1 VFLHRDHLW
10 GRLWCGLPVAG
21 LWVLPQLLMKDGQ
34 LFVEL
39 EPGLRELVKP
49 RPSLGAVMWCW
60 FRIRAA

>member
-1 VFLHRDHLW
+1 
-10 GRLWCGLPVAG
+10 
-21 LWVLPQLLMKDGQ
+21 MKDGQ